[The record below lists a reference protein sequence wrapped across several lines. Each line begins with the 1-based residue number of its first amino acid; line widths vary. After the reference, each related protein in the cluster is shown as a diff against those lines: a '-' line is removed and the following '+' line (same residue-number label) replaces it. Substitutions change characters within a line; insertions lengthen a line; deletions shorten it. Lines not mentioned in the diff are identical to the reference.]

1 MKLKHSK
8 QDELWKFIL
17 TTLHQ
22 QAILF
27 YFGKKLHDEID
38 WSVEPESL
46 EQEFNDAFTAN
57 EPNRRA
63 ADKIFRYRCKN
74 GTDRFI
80 IFHIEVQDKKEAD
93 FKQRMFEYYNF
104 IRVKYRT
111 FDILALAIYIGKA
124 VPKSPDIFEMNFHG
138 VSIRYKFIAF
148 IIRDQVEA
156 KLIASDNPFALVA
169 LAGLYKIK
177 AGSNPTKRLAFKK
190 KLLDVLLTKKYD
202 HAIFF
207 QLNTFVKYL
216 IRLPKPLS
224 NDYDTYFN
232 NIKTSHKMV
241 TWEIDREYI
250 EGQKSIFEK
259 ALNEYMAEAEQKGIE
274 TGIQKGR
281 KEGMQTGMM
290 QTMERTILKI
300 HNSTGMNAQ
309 QIANMTDYPLDFV
322 ERVLQLKA

>member
-8 QDELWKFIL
+8 QDELWKFSL
-17 TTLHQ
+17 TGLHRF
-22 QAILF
+22 AILF
-27 YFGKKLHDEID
+27 FFGKKIYDEID
-38 WSVEPESL
+38 WAIEPESL

-111 FDILALAIYIGKA
+111 FDIVALAIYIGKT
-124 VPKSPDIFEMNFHG
+124 VPTNPDIFEMSFHG

-148 IIRDQVEA
+148 IVRDQIEA
-156 KLIASDNPFALVA
+156 KLIASDNPFALVV
-169 LAGLYKIK
+169 LAGFYKIK
-177 AGSNPTKRLAFKK
+177 AGSNPVKRFTYKK
-190 KLLDVLLTKKYD
+190 KLVQVLLTKKYD

-207 QLNTFVKYL
+207 QLNTFVTYL

-224 NDYDTYFN
+224 DDYDTYFN
-232 NIKTSHKMV
+232 NIKTTHHMV
-241 TWEIDREYI
+241 TWEIDRAYI

-259 ALNEYMAEAEQKGIE
+259 ALNEYITEAKQEGLE
-274 TGIQKGR
+274 TGMQKGR
-281 KEGMQTGMM
+281 QEGKQEGMTQI
-290 QTMERTILKI
+290 MEHTVLNI
-300 HNSTGMNAQ
+300 HDSTGMNAQ
-309 QIANMTDYPLDFV
+309 QIANITGYPLEFV
-322 ERVLQLKA
+322 QRILEKKK